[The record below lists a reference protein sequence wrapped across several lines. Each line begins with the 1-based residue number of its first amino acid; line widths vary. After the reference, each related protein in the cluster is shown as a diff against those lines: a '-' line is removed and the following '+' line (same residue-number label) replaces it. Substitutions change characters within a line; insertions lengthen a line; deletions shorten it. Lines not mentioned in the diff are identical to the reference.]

1 MNELSG
7 YSFCFGTIYGAL
19 AVGMIALALNK
30 IREARLKAGFRNRT
44 LSNFSDAMQAN
55 LTPTSV
61 VKNSE
66 QASFNLFM
74 WNLALVI
81 FIGIAVIGLYYV
93 LA

>member
-1 MNELSG
+1 MDELNS

-19 AVGMIALALNK
+19 AVGMVAFALSK

-55 LTPTSV
+55 LTPTTV

>member
-1 MNELSG
+1 MNELNS

-19 AVGMIALALNK
+19 AVGMIGLALNK
-30 IREARLKAGFRNRT
+30 IREARLKAGFRNRN
-44 LSNFSDAMQAN
+44 LNSFSDAMQAN

-66 QASFNLFM
+66 QASFILFM
-74 WNLALVI
+74 WNLALFI
-81 FIGIAVIGLYYV
+81 FIGIALIGLYYV